1 MSGAYHPNVALGFI
15 SYRAYRSRN
24 ATAGPGWRIQGRDTN
39 DTIRGPRETSTIQT
53 HPKMRFGEILV
64 KVHAVVFPISLNQL
78 FLSQESFS
86 AGVKSLE
93 HLLKFLALTDLH
105 EVLDQVAKR
114 VLLQLVPCA
123 ELG

>member
-64 KVHAVVFPISLNQL
+64 KVHAARRSFNQEDKD
-78 FLSQESFS
+78 QGR
-86 AGVKSLE
+86 AGETLQKSRSG
-93 HLLKFLALTDLH
+93 KAAIPFA
-105 EVLDQVAKR
+105 
-114 VLLQLVPCA
+114 
-123 ELG
+123 